1 MDKRLLSLIQIGV
14 FTASILN
21 CSVLAQTDVQ
31 VIRTTTLDP
40 IVDGAGTT
48 IVVPDG
54 SSTRQTIIESS
65 RTSVP
70 STSTKLITEKPVLRL
85 DYQHRLDLLKE
96 QMDNAIT
103 KGWLNAADAS
113 IVQNDYSGLV
123 SSFTVVRAHDF
134 PPEEAQTL
142 EKQFTGF
149 NIELSDKMA
158 AGQKVR

>member
-1 MDKRLLSLIQIGV
+1 MYKRLLGLVQIGMLV
-14 FTASILN
+14 AAVSD
-21 CSVLAQTDVQ
+21 CAALAQTTVQ
-31 VIRTTTLDP
+31 VTRTTSVEPL
-40 IVDGAGTT
+40 DGARTIIVEPQNSAATQT
-48 IVVPDG
+48 IV
-54 SSTRQTIIESS
+54 ESS

-70 STSTKLITEKPVLRL
+70 STSSELITEKPVRL

-96 QMDNAIT
+96 QMDNAIS
-103 KGWLNAADAS
+103 KGWLNTADAS

-158 AGQKVR
+158 AGHKN